1 MFYKLNYIKMGE
13 IKEYQEM
20 CVITRKNGD
29 DIQTTASLE
38 QLEKIINNWPQMIR
52 FWDEL
57 VNKFEIIWVKKV
69 VMNDVDTYI
78 AGITDGDIKKR
89 LRDIVKERKNKWLE
103 INGVKHLLQIY
114 ESRHWEIGEQ
124 KGE

>member
-1 MFYKLNYIKMGE
+1 MFYNLNYIKMGE

-38 QLEKIINNWPQMIR
+38 QLEQLINNWPQMIR
-52 FWDEL
+52 FWEEL

-69 VMNDVDTYI
+69 VMNDIDAYI
-78 AGITDGDIKKR
+78 AGIMDGDIKKR

-103 INGVKHLLQIY
+103 TNGVKHLVDIY
-114 ESRHWEIGEQ
+114 ESRYWKIWEQ
-124 KGE
+124 KE